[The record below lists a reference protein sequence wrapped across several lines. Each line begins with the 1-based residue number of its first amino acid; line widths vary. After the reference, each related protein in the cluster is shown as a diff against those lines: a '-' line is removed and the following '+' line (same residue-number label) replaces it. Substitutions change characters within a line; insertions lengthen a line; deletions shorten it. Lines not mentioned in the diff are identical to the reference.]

1 VSNQPSAVAAA
12 AESMPGSGRLGVS
25 LLAMLDQVGEGVCM
39 LDASA
44 RVSYLNAAAERLL
57 GCTRG
62 ALLGHSIG
70 EVFPGAAGAIVR
82 EHVTAALD
90 QQIALVLEAFHPATG
105 IVLEVRCSPAPE
117 GLGLI
122 LRDTSGR
129 RSSEEAL
136 RIRDRALE
144 STSSGILITDLR
156 LPDNPIIYC
165 NPAFER
171 ITGYEAAEVLGRNC
185 RFLQG
190 HETDRAAVERIRA
203 AIERGLP
210 VNETLLNYRKDGT
223 PFWNELTLSP
233 IRDADGRLS
242 HYVGVQTDVT
252 AQRRASDAARFQAHL
267 LDIVEQAVIATDLSG
282 VITYWNH
289 YAEVLYGWSAVE
301 VIGAYI
307 QDITVPQS
315 RLAEGAEIIEQLRA
329 GLRWSGEFTVRRRD
343 GTTFPALVIDYPISD
358 ESGELVGLVGVS
370 VDLSDRKRLEA
381 QLLHAQRMESV
392 GRLAGG
398 VAHDFNNLL
407 TAIVGCTELVELA
420 LAPGHP
426 ALEDLRTLQHVA
438 ERAGHLTRQL
448 LAFARKQMMEPVV
461 LCPSDLVVGLSP
473 IFRRLV
479 SEEIELVILPNSE
492 AGVVRADPVQ
502 IEQVLVNLVVNAR
515 DAMPYGGK
523 LTIET
528 ADITFEPIHADRHI
542 DARAGDYVVISVSDT
557 GVGMSAEVQAHA
569 FDPFFTTKDTGKGTG
584 LGLSTCYGIVKQH
597 GGHLWLYSEEGH
609 GTTFKIYL
617 PRVHG
622 VPSDLVRR
630 DLAALPVGTESVL
643 LVEDEETLRRIA
655 ARTLRGQGYTVLEAS
670 NGLEALAAAR
680 AVRVDLLV
688 TDVVMPQMRG
698 DLLCEQI
705 TARYPHIRTL
715 FMSGYTDSML
725 HSQGW
730 AGRHVAFLQKPFS
743 PMALARKVREVLDS

>member
-1 VSNQPSAVAAA
+1 VSNQHSAGAAA
-12 AESMPGSGRLGVS
+12 ADSMSGAGLAVAS
-25 LLAMLDQVGEGVCM
+25 LVAMLDQVGEGVCV

-44 RVSYLNAAAERLL
+44 RVTYLNAEAERLL
-57 GCTRG
+57 GCKRD
-62 ALLGHSIG
+62 ALLGRSIA
-70 EVFPGAAGAIVR
+70 EVFPGTAGTILR
-82 EHVTAALD
+82 ENVAAALER
-90 QQIALVLEAFHPATG
+90 QIALAFEALHPATG
-105 IVLEVRCSPAPE
+105 MVLEVRCSPTPE
-117 GLGLI
+117 SIGLL
-122 LRDTSGR
+122 LRDTSVR

-136 RIRDRALE
+136 RLRDRALE
-144 STSSGILITDLR
+144 ATDSGVIITDVR

-171 ITGYEAAEVLGRNC
+171 ITGYEAGGVLGRNC

-190 HETDRAAVERIRA
+190 QETDRAVVERIRV
-203 AIERGLP
+203 AIKRGRP
-210 VNETLLNYRKDGT
+210 VKETLLNYRKDGT

-233 IRDADGRLS
+233 IYDADGRLS

-252 AQRRASDAARFQAHL
+252 VQRRTSDAARFQAHL

-282 VITYWNH
+282 MITYWNR

-301 VIGAYI
+301 VIGANI

-315 RLAEGAEIIEQLRA
+315 AQADGAAIIEQLRA

-407 TAIVGCTELVELA
+407 TAIVGCTELVESA

-426 ALEDLRTLQHVA
+426 ALEDLRTLQNVA

-448 LAFARKQMMEPVV
+448 LAFARKQMMEPVI
-461 LCPSDLVVGLSP
+461 LCPSDLVAGLSP

-515 DAMPYGGK
+515 DAMPHGGK

-528 ADITFEPIHADRHI
+528 ADISFEPIHSDRHI
-542 DARAGDYVVISVSDT
+542 DARAGDYVLISVSDT

-569 FDPFFTTKDTGKGTG
+569 FDPFFTTKEIGKGTG

-655 ARTLRGQGYTVLEAS
+655 ARTLRSQGYTVLEAS
-670 NGLEALAAAR
+670 NGLEALAVAR

-698 DLLCEQI
+698 DLLSEQVA
-705 TARYPHIRTL
+705 ARYPHIKTL

-730 AGRHVAFLQKPFS
+730 AEGHAAFLQKPFS
-743 PMALARKVREVLDS
+743 PTALARKVREVLDS